1 MMRFK
6 PMLAHPV
13 SDRPVDYDSGPVF
26 IQPKLDGVR
35 CLIQY
40 DNSTVTAYSRTGKE
54 WKNIDHI
61 LFNLKPFFQLNP
73 DVVLDGELYN
83 HDLKDDFE
91 KIISCVRKTKPT
103 DEHRAESEKLV
114 QFHCYDV
121 IKPSPRG
128 LSFSVRDE
136 WIQLNVPLNFCVKHV
151 DSIPVRSD
159 DDALWQNSIS
169 LKAGYEGSILRTNDI
184 YQHKRSHNLRK
195 FKQFHDAEAKIIGWV
210 AGKGKRM
217 GTIGKFLAMDKDGNT
232 FGMPVMDKQKYLEEN
247 FEKMQGWV
255 GKIATFKYFER
266 TKANSYR
273 HPLFKCIRDYE

>member
-13 SDRPVDYDSGPVF
+13 SDRPVDYDAGPVF

-61 LFNLKPFFQLNP
+61 LFNLRPFFQLNP

-121 IKPSPRG
+121 IHPK
-128 LSFSVRDE
+128 LNYFSERNE

-151 DSIPVRSD
+151 DSNFVMND
-159 DDALWQNSIS
+159 DDALWQNSRS
-169 LKAGYEGSILRTNDI
+169 LKAGYEGSILRTNDP
-184 YQHKRSHNLRK
+184 YQHKRSHSLRK

-210 AGKGKRM
+210 AGKGKR
-217 GTIGKFLAMDKDGNT
+217 IGLS
-232 FGMPVMDKQKYLEEN
+232 L
-247 FEKMQGWV
+247 
-255 GKIATFKYFER
+255 I
-266 TKANSYR
+266 
-273 HPLFKCIRDYE
+273 HI

>member
-1 MMRFK
+1 
-6 PMLAHPV
+6 MLAHPV
-13 SDRPVDYDSGPVF
+13 SDRPVDYNSGPVF

-54 WKNIDHI
+54 WKNIEHI

-103 DEHRAESEKLV
+103 DEHRAESEELV

-121 IKPSPRG
+121 ITPDPYT
-128 LSFSVRDE
+128 FTVRDE
-136 WIQLNVPLNFCVKHV
+136 WLRLNVYHNKYIKQVKSTIIRNEV
-151 DSIPVRSD
+151 D
-159 DDALWQNSIS
+159 AQHENNANL
-169 LKAGYEGSILRTNDI
+169 AMGYEGSILRTNDI
-184 YQHKRSHNLRK
+184 YQHKRSHSLRK

-210 AGKGKRM
+210 AGKGKRI
-217 GTIGKFLAMDKDGNT
+217 GTIGKFMAIDEDGNE

-247 FEKMQGWV
+247 FKTMQGWV
-255 GKIATFKYFER
+255 GKTATFKYFER
-266 TKANSYR
+266 TKAGSYR

>member
-1 MMRFK
+1 
-6 PMLAHPV
+6 MLAHPV
-13 SDRPVDYDSGPVF
+13 SDRPIDYDNGPVF

-40 DNSTVTAYSRTGKE
+40 ERINANTETVVAYSRTGKE
-54 WKNIDHI
+54 WKNINHI
-61 LFNLKPFFQLNP
+61 LFNLRPFFQLNP

-103 DEHRAESEKLV
+103 DEHRRESEELV

-121 IKPSPRG
+121 ITPDPYD
-128 LSFSVRDE
+128 FSDREE
-136 WIQLNVPLNFCVKHV
+136 WLRLNVPHNRFIKKVESTIVRNEV
-151 DSIPVRSD
+151 D
-159 DDALWQNSIS
+159 AQHENNANL
-169 LKAGYEGSILRTNDI
+169 AMGYEGSILRTNDI
-184 YQHKRSHNLRK
+184 YQHKRSHSLRK

-210 AGKGKRM
+210 AGKGKRI
-217 GTIGKFLAMDKDGNT
+217 GTIGKFMAIDEDGNE

-266 TKANSYR
+266 TKAGSYR